1 MIFVD
6 FTMTFKYQLIF
17 LGDIANPACEAIK
30 RRFHEKVLEM
40 GLLEDAFLEIYA
52 SNFEEKYQ
60 NKQPSFVYYF
70 GNKDHND
77 QDVGILEVLM
87 KNGDAIIP
95 VFFHAGAFN
104 DEIPKL
110 VWKMNGKVY
119 SEEKIDAFVNY
130 ALEALRLM
138 RQNRKLFISYRRNNS
153 IAVANQLFDALV
165 RCNYDVFLDTYSI
178 NAAKNFQEELNHR
191 LSDCDILIQLYT
203 KDFKAS
209 EWCLEEITAANQK
222 QIGVVELIWPDME
235 LDIHN
240 QLCSPIQLSTNLFK
254 SDFADPHTTLTD
266 IAVEEIIHTVES
278 VRARNMAARQDGLV
292 GEFIVEARKQGRTLV
307 QEYKYLV
314 ERKENNE
321 LNVFI
326 PAIGVPQSYD
336 CFESLN
342 YRYLLSNP
350 NAKLYLI
357 YDDLRIKR
365 RWIEHLEWLNN
376 FLEVQTIKKKEFAQ
390 WLQNK

>member
-1 MIFVD
+1 
-6 FTMTFKYQLIF
+6 MTFKYQLIF

-30 RRFHEKVLEM
+30 KRFHERIVEM

-52 SNFEEKYQ
+52 LNFKEDYQ
-60 NKQPSFVYYF
+60 NKQPSFAYYF
-70 GNKDHND
+70 GNADHND
-77 QDVGILEVLM
+77 KDADILEVLM
-87 KNGDAIIP
+87 NNGDAIIP
-95 VFFHAGAFN
+95 VFFHPGAFN
-104 DEIPKL
+104 KEIPKPA
-110 VWKMNGKVY
+110 WKMNGKEFSAGKVD
-119 SEEKIDAFVNY
+119 EFVNY

-138 RQNRKLFISYRRNNS
+138 RQNRKLFISYRRSDS

-165 RCNYDVFLDTYSI
+165 RRNYDVFLDTYSI

-209 EWCLEEITAANQK
+209 EWCQEEITAANQK
-222 QIGVVELIWPDME
+222 QIGVVELVWPEME

-240 QLCSPIQLSTNLFK
+240 HLCSPIQLKDHHFNTDY
-254 SDFADPHTTLTD
+254 SDTKATLTD
-266 IAVEEIIHTVES
+266 ETIEQVLHTVES

-292 GEFIVEARKQGRTLV
+292 GEFIIEAKKQGRTLV

-314 ERKENNE
+314 EHNKDGG

-326 PAIGVPQSYD
+326 PAVGVPQSYD
-336 CFESLN
+336 CYESLT
-342 YRYLLSNP
+342 YRNLLDSP
-350 NAKLYLI
+350 GAKIYLI

-365 RWIEHLEWLNN
+365 RWIEHLEWLNGA
-376 FLEVQTIKKKEFAQ
+376 LEVQTIKKNDFSK
-390 WLQNK
+390 WLQNN